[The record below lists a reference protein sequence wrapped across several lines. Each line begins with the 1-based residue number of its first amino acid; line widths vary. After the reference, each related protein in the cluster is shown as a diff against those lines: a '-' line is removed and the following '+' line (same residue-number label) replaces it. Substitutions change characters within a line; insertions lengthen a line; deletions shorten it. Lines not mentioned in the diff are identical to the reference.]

1 MMGYLELT
9 HFTVEEMQLMACI
22 SHSDREKAIQD
33 LQTQIQ
39 FVADEDLRNACKV
52 LIGKVGKLTDSEF
65 ASIDFDKG
73 KEDTE

>member
-1 MMGYLELT
+1 MTGYLELT

-22 SHSDREKAIQD
+22 SHNDREKAIQD

-39 FVADEDLRNACKV
+39 FVEDKDLRDACKV
-52 LIGKVGKLTDSEF
+52 LIGKVEKLTDEEF

-73 KEDTE
+73 EEDTE

>member
-9 HFTVEEMQLMACI
+9 CFTVEEMQLMSCI
-22 SHSDREKAIQD
+22 SHNHREAAIQS

-39 FVADEDLRNACKV
+39 FVADEDLRNACKA
-52 LIGKVGKLTDSEF
+52 LIGKVGKLTDEEF
-65 ASIDFDKG
+65 APIEFEKG